1 LPPGTHDWE
10 KFVAPEKLRVMLEES
25 GLNVL
30 KTQGI
35 VFDPFAWE
43 WRLSSDTDVNYLIVA
58 SA

>member
-1 LPPGTHDWE
+1 
-10 KFVAPEKLRVMLEES
+10 MLEES